1 VASVL
6 KINKMKDVCSKTS
19 IKNGD
24 VFNREVNSR
33 QQHSKLKNG
42 RRSAALRGLRAAGHK
57 NDTKP

>member
-1 VASVL
+1 
-6 KINKMKDVCSKTS
+6 MKDVCSKTS
-19 IKNGD
+19 VKNGD